1 MATPIKT
8 AQGTWRIQIEV
19 RGQRDGGTFPTKRE
33 ASEWAARRSTEIRAM
48 ATGQAA
54 QIKTLADALHRYA
67 EEVTPHKRGW
77 SKELIRLKAFEKQ
90 PMFPARRLL
99 ADITP
104 PMIADWRDARLKVN
118 ARGSVLRDM
127 VLLSHVF
134 EVARRD
140 WGWLSVNPIKDVRK
154 PSEPDHR
161 EVLISLAQQ
170 RKMLRALGWSRGPVR
185 SVSHAVAN
193 CFLAALQT
201 GMRAGELC
209 GLRWDDVRDDYCILH
224 TGKTK
229 TGKARNVPL
238 TPTARR
244 TLELMRGYDDD
255 LVFGLKSQTLDAM
268 FRKYRG
274 KAGLSGFTFHD
285 ARHTAATRLAQRL
298 HVLELCKV
306 FGWTSTSRALTY
318 FNASASDIAKRITGA
333 APTPQSH

>member
-33 ASEWAARRSTEIRAM
+33 ASEWAARRSTEMRAM

-90 PMFPARRLL
+90 PTFPARRLL
-99 ADITP
+99 AEITP
-104 PMIADWRDARLKVN
+104 AMISDWRDARLKVN
-118 ARGSVLRDM
+118 AHGSVLRDM

-170 RKMLRALGWSRGPVR
+170 RKMLRSLGWSRGPVR

-244 TLELMRGYDDD
+244 TMELMRGYDDD

-333 APTPQSH
+333 APTPRSH

>member
-33 ASEWAARRSTEIRAM
+33 ASEWAARRSTEMRAM

-99 ADITP
+99 ADIAP

-140 WGWLSVNPIKDVRK
+140 WGWLSINPIKDVRK

-193 CFLAALQT
+193 CFLSALQT

-209 GLRWDDVRDDYCILH
+209 GLRWDDVRADHCTLH
-224 TGKTK
+224 TSK
-229 TGKARNVPL
+229 TGKGRDVPL
-238 TPTARR
+238 TPTTLR
-244 TLELMRGYDDD
+244 TIERMRGFDGD
-255 LVFGLKSQTLDAM
+255 LVFGLKAQTLDAM
-268 FRKYRG
+268 FRKYRA

-298 HVLELCKV
+298 HVLDLCKV
-306 FGWTSTSRALTY
+306 FGWHTTTRALTY
-318 FNASASDIAKRITGA
+318 FNPSAGDIARRITGA
-333 APTPQSH
+333 APTPQSR

>member
-99 ADITP
+99 ADIAP

-170 RKMLRALGWSRGPVR
+170 RKMLRALDWSRGPVR

-244 TLELMRGYDDD
+244 TLL
-255 LVFGLKSQTLDAM
+255 LV
-268 FRKYRG
+268 
-274 KAGLSGFTFHD
+274 
-285 ARHTAATRLAQRL
+285 
-298 HVLELCKV
+298 
-306 FGWTSTSRALTY
+306 
-318 FNASASDIAKRITGA
+318 I
-333 APTPQSH
+333 

>member
-33 ASEWAARRSTEIRAM
+33 ASEWAARRSTEMRAM

-193 CFLAALQT
+193 CFLSALQT

-306 FGWTSTSRALTY
+306 FGWTSTSRVLTY

>member
-1 MATPIKT
+1 MATPQKT
-8 AQGTWRIQIEV
+8 ASGTWRIQIEV
-19 RGQRDGGTFPTKRE
+19 KGRRVAETLPTRRE
-33 ASEWAARRSTEIRAM
+33 VVEWAARKK
-48 ATGQAA
+48 A
-54 QIKTLADALHRYA
+54 QLLDAHSSGIVGGKTVADALGRYA
-67 EEVTPHKRGW
+67 KEVSPTKKGERW
-77 SKELIRLKAFEKQ
+77 ELVRLHALPAQ
-90 PMFPARRLL
+90 SCFPAQVYL
-99 ADITP
+99 ADLRP
-104 PMIADWRDARLKVN
+104 QHLALWRDARLKQVS
-118 ARGSVLRDM
+118 RGSVLRDM

-209 GLRWDDVRDDYCILH
+209 GLCWDDVRDDYCILH

>member
-33 ASEWAARRSTEIRAM
+33 ASEWAARRSTEMRAM

-67 EEVTPHKRGW
+67 EEVTPRKRGW

-99 ADITP
+99 ADIAP

-209 GLRWDDVRDDYCILH
+209 GLCWDDVRDDYCILH

>member
-19 RGQRDGGTFPTKRE
+19 RGQRDSGTFPTKRE
-33 ASEWAARRSTEIRAM
+33 ASEWAARRSTEMRAM